1 MKNAV
6 VPMRLLFTDM
16 VLTQLLVV
24 LGRQSSPTMDGH
36 CQTVTRMIHFRIF
49 DEIKLMMLQ

>member
-6 VPMRLLFTDM
+6 VPTRLPFTDM
-16 VLTQLLVV
+16 VLTQLPVV
-24 LGRQSSPTMDGH
+24 PGKQSNPTMDGH
-36 CQTVTRMIHFRIF
+36 CQTVTRMIHPRIF